1 MEREIHVHQ
10 KNPQGIKRVIK
21 ATRYSYQG
29 LCAAFKNE
37 AAFREEVILAC
48 VLVPL
53 AVWLDVSQ
61 LERMLMI
68 GSVLLVMVV
77 ELLNSAVEAVV
88 DRIGPEH
95 HELAGRAKDMG
106 SAAVFIAMVISG
118 YIWLEALFI

>member
-1 MEREIHVHQ
+1 MHQ

-53 AVWLDVSQ
+53 AVWLDV
-61 LERMLMI
+61 
-68 GSVLLVMVV
+68 
-77 ELLNSAVEAVV
+77 
-88 DRIGPEH
+88 
-95 HELAGRAKDMG
+95 
-106 SAAVFIAMVISG
+106 
-118 YIWLEALFI
+118 